1 MPGETVPV
9 PMGPDVVG
17 VVFGIDVDV
26 VLPVGVD
33 VVVDP
38 LGWVV
43 VDPPG
48 WVVVDPPCWVVVV
61 VEEVGGT
68 HGSRTVNGRAI
79 PTRVVTPLIVFEPMT
94 RNVFTPRWT
103 ATSGPVW
110 APGSNVTWA

>member
-1 MPGETVPV
+1 
-9 PMGPDVVG
+9 MGPDVVG

-33 VVVDP
+33 
-38 LGWVV
+38 VV

-94 RNVFTPRWT
+94 RKVFTPRWT

>member
-38 LGWVV
+38 
-43 VDPPG
+43 PG
-48 WVVVDPPCWVVVV
+48 WVVVDTPCWVVVV

-94 RNVFTPRWT
+94 RKVFTPRWT
-103 ATSGPVW
+103 ATFGPVW